1 MPLSGCK
8 VPVAGGAGCQCGGY
22 DATSTPTR
30 KCGQLQLALRAGQ
43 PQCHCE
49 REAPLQSRGKNH
61 RPGLPWLTWG
71 SRLGDADAA
80 HSAPKTT
87 SLLRTSHLSLPDWA
101 VVTLHLLSR
110 LSLPTSDVVTLHRR
124 MNLQASEGVSL
135 NGGLG
140 VGGRIFDNDTHLRR
154 ACVRR
159 RPR

>member
-1 MPLSGCK
+1 MPLSGRK

-87 SLLRTSHLSLPDWA
+87 SLLRTSHLSLPYWA
-101 VVTLHLLSR
+101 
-110 LSLPTSDVVTLHRR
+110 VVTLHRR
-124 MNLQASEGVSL
+124 MSPSLQASEGVSL

-159 RPR
+159 PPR